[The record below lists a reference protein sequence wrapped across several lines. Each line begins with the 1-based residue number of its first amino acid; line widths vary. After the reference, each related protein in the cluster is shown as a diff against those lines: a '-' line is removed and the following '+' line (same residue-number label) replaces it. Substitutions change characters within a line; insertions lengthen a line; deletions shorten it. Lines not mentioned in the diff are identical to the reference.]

1 MKRKNI
7 AAVILA
13 ASILTT
19 SLGNI
24 PAYLAAD
31 TNTLGTT
38 QATRY
43 TRVMEYL
50 DRGLVAV
57 AKNYSDETKG
67 MYLSWRLLGTED
79 LATTTFDIYKNGVL
93 LESDYDGTN
102 YTDFTNVNGTDKESE
117 YYVVKH
123 GESITAADVQAN
135 KILVNEK
142 QVS

>member
-19 SLGNI
+19 SLGNVLT
-24 PAYLAAD
+24 YLAAD

-67 MYLSWRLLGTED
+67 MYLS
-79 LATTTFDIYKNGVL
+79 
-93 LESDYDGTN
+93 
-102 YTDFTNVNGTDKESE
+102 
-117 YYVVKH
+117 
-123 GESITAADVQAN
+123 
-135 KILVNEK
+135 
-142 QVS
+142 